1 MIIKPMLRS
10 NMCFTSHPEG
20 CDKIVKEQID
30 YVKTLPVI
38 EGVKNVLV
46 IGASTGYGLSSRI
59 CAAWQMKANTI
70 GVFFERNAEGT
81 RTASAGLYNSVAF
94 EKYAAETGNK
104 HYSIN
109 GDAFS
114 HEVKK
119 QTIDLIKKEFGKIDL
134 VVYSIAS
141 PKRTNPD
148 TGEVTASFLRTIGEP
163 FNTNT
168 LNINTGKLTQI
179 SLNAATEEEIAK
191 TVYVMGG
198 EDWKMWL
205 NALQKADVLADG
217 VKTVAYSYI
226 GPKQTAPIYRNGTI
240 GKAKEDLEKTAHELR
255 KELEGIHGEAYVS
268 VNKGLVT
275 QASSAIPA
283 VPLYISILY
292 KVMKSKGLHEKCIHQ
307 ISRLFKDFL
316 YNKDGV
322 PTDEEGRIRI
332 DDWEMRDDVQ
342 NEISRIWDEI
352 SDETVSKYCDIAGFQ
367 EEFFQ
372 LFGFGVPGVDYEKDC
387 DPNAALNPLPL

>member
-30 YVKTLPVI
+30 YVKTLPTI
-38 EGVKNVLV
+38 DGVKNVLV
-46 IGASTGYGLSSRI
+46 GGASTGYGLSSRI
-59 CAAWQMKANTI
+59 CAAWQMKANTVGI
-70 GVFFERNAEGT
+70 FFERNAEGT

-114 HEVKK
+114 HEIKK

-163 FNTNT
+163 FNTRT
-168 LNINTGKLTQI
+168 LNINTGKLAQI
-179 SLNAATEEEIAK
+179 SLNPATEEEIAK

-198 EDWKMWL
+198 EDWKMWID
-205 NALQKADVLADG
+205 ALQKANVLSDN

-240 GKAKEDLEKTAHELR
+240 GKAKEDLERTAHELCE
-255 KELEGIHGEAYVS
+255 KMADINGKAYVS

-292 KVMKSKGLHEKCIHQ
+292 KVMKNKGLHEKCIHQ
-307 ISRLFKDFL
+307 IARLFKDFL

-332 DDWEMRDDVQ
+332 DDWEMREDVQ
-342 NEISRIWDEI
+342 NEISKIWDNI
-352 SDETVSKYCDIAGFQ
+352 SDETVSQYCDIAGFQ

-372 LFGFGVPGVDYEKDC
+372 LFGFEVPGVDYEKDSE
-387 DPNAALNPLPL
+387 PSVQLNPLPL

>member
-59 CAAWQMKANTI
+59 CATWQMKANTI
-70 GVFFERNAEGT
+70 GIFFERNAEGT

-114 HEVKK
+114 HEIKK
-119 QTIDLIKKEFGKIDL
+119 QTIDLIKKELGKIDL

-179 SLNAATEEEIAK
+179 SLNPATEEEIAK

-198 EDWKMWL
+198 EDWKLWL
-205 NALQKADVLADG
+205 KALQKSDVLADG

-240 GKAKEDLEKTAHELR
+240 GKAKEDLEKTAHELC
-255 KELEGIHGEAYVS
+255 KELEEIHGKAYVS
-268 VNKGLVT
+268 INKGLVT

-292 KVMKSKGLHEKCIHQ
+292 KVMKNKGLHEKCIQQ

-316 YNKDGV
+316 YNRAGV

-342 NEISRIWDEI
+342 SEISKIWDEI

-372 LFGFGVPGVDYEKDC
+372 LFGFGVPGVDYEKDS
-387 DPNAALNPLPL
+387 DPNAKLNPLPL

>member
-30 YVKTLPVI
+30 YVKTLPTI
-38 EGVKNVLV
+38 DGVKNVLIV
-46 IGASTGYGLSSRI
+46 GASTGYGLSSRI
-59 CAAWQMKANTI
+59 CAAWQMKANTVGI
-70 GVFFERNAEGT
+70 FFERNAEGT

-114 HEVKK
+114 HEIKK

-163 FNTNT
+163 FNTRT

-179 SLNAATEEEIAK
+179 SLNPATEEEIAK

-198 EDWKMWL
+198 EDWKMWID
-205 NALQKADVLADG
+205 ALQKADALSDN

-240 GKAKEDLEKTAHELR
+240 GKAKEDLERTAHELCE
-255 KELEGIHGEAYVS
+255 KMADINGKAYVS

-292 KVMKSKGLHEKCIHQ
+292 KVMKNKGLHEKCIHQ
-307 ISRLFKDFL
+307 IARLFKDFL

-332 DDWEMRDDVQ
+332 DDWEMREDVQ
-342 NEISRIWDEI
+342 N
-352 SDETVSKYCDIAGFQ
+352 
-367 EEFFQ
+367 
-372 LFGFGVPGVDYEKDC
+372 
-387 DPNAALNPLPL
+387 

>member
-59 CAAWQMKANTI
+59 CATWQMKANTI
-70 GVFFERNAEGT
+70 GIFFERNAEGT

-114 HEVKK
+114 HEIKK
-119 QTIDLIKKEFGKIDL
+119 QTIDLIKKELGKIDL

-179 SLNAATEEEIAK
+179 SLNPATEEEIAK

-198 EDWKMWL
+198 EDWKLWIK
-205 NALQKADVLADG
+205 ALQKSDVLADG

-240 GKAKEDLEKTAHELR
+240 GKAKEDLEKTAHELC
-255 KELEGIHGEAYVS
+255 KELEEIHGKAYVS
-268 VNKGLVT
+268 INKGLVT

-292 KVMKSKGLHEKCIHQ
+292 KVMKNKGLHEKCIQQ

-316 YNKDGV
+316 YNRAGV

-342 NEISRIWDEI
+342 SEISKIWDEI

-372 LFGFGVPGVDYEKDC
+372 LFGFGVPGVDYEKDS
-387 DPNAALNPLPL
+387 DPNAKLNPLPL